1 MSTRKN
7 LLIFISTIVIFALGW
22 SASIFYYSNAY
33 TESDGTQII
42 YTTKDT
48 STGSIKDMD
57 LSLFWD
63 VWGIVDDNYVNE
75 GKLTDEDDIVYGA
88 IKGLVNSLEDPYSVF
103 MTPKETEDFNVS
115 LSGSLEGIGAEL
127 VMEDGLLTVLAPIKD
142 SPAEA
147 AGLKSKDI
155 IFLIDDEHVAEMTFF
170 ESVMKIRGEK
180 GTQVSL
186 TIVREDVEEPLVI
199 NIIRDEINLS
209 SVYYEML
216 EEGIAYINISQFTD
230 QTNAEF
236 DKAVQ
241 EILLQGAE
249 GLILDLRY
257 NGGGYLDV
265 SIDILSEFVQEE
277 QIGVIIAKRD
287 PNDKEVQYT
296 QGESSLPDI
305 PLVVLINESSA
316 SAAEILAG
324 ALQDYKRG
332 VLIGTQSYGKGTV
345 QEVDLLE
352 DGSSLRLTVA
362 KWLTPS
368 GREIEEIGIEPDVI
382 VELDLDELEAGTDSQ
397 LKEAIRY
404 IKSLETNEE

>member
-22 SASIFYYSNAY
+22 SASIFYYSN
-33 TESDGTQII
+33 TNPVSDNPQII
-42 YTTKDT
+42 YTTNDPP
-48 STGSIKDMD
+48 STINKNVD

-63 VWGIVDDNYVNE
+63 VWGIVDQNYVHEESLENE
-75 GKLTDEDDIVYGA
+75 EEIVYGA
-88 IKGLVNSLEDPYSVF
+88 IKGLVNSLNDPYSVF
-103 MTPKETEDFNVS
+103 MTPKETEDFNVN

-147 AGLKSKDI
+147 AGLKSGDI
-155 IFLIDDEHVAEMTFF
+155 IFLIDNEHVAEMTFF
-170 ESVMKIRGEK
+170 ESVMMIRGEK
-180 GTQVSL
+180 GTLVSL
-186 TIVREDVEEPLVI
+186 TVIREDSEEPLVI
-199 NIIRDEINLS
+199 DIVREEINLS

-216 EEGIAYINISQFTD
+216 DDNIAYINISQFTD
-230 QTNAEF
+230 QTNKEF
-236 DKAVQ
+236 DEAVQ

-265 SIDILSEFVQEE
+265 SIDILSEFIEKE

-287 PNDKEVQYT
+287 PNDKEVEYT
-296 QGESSLPDI
+296 KGEASLPSI
-305 PLVVLINESSA
+305 PLVILINEGSA

-345 QEVDLLE
+345 QEVDLL
-352 DGSSLRLTVA
+352 DNGSSLRLTVA

-368 GREIEEIGIEPDVI
+368 GREIDKHGIEPDI
-382 VELDLDELEAGTDSQ
+382 IIELDIDELEDGTDSQ
-397 LKEAIRY
+397 LEEAVRY
-404 IKSLETNEE
+404 IKSLEPTEE